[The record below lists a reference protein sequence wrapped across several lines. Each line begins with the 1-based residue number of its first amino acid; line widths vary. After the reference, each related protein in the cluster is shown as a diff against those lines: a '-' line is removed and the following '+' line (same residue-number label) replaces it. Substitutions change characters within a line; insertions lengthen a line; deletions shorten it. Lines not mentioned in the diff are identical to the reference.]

1 MNINYIKTQGS
12 DSNISIIFNRG
23 SVNELKEE
31 YGYTHLLEHC
41 LLEMF
46 RLEKDCTLQAY
57 TEFDHVEF
65 DFLIF
70 QNSGDDIY
78 INIFDNIKRIFIEE
92 HITEAVLRQAK
103 KEVLNE
109 IKKFNHRK
117 KMTSEFSEIISAGN
131 VKRIPLG
138 EKASI
143 ENVSIEKIEAFKKK
157 FWDNCKILL
166 LAVTEIDY
174 ASFVSFIPN
183 VIKEKC
189 EQERNAGF
197 SIGNEITCNYNKVFI
212 KNMKQKIVCL
222 YKYEVRDIKNKL
234 VQILS
239 DKLIEDIILV

>member
-109 IKKFNHRK
+109 IKKFNPRK

-157 FWDNCKILL
+157 FW
-166 LAVTEIDY
+166 
-174 ASFVSFIPN
+174 FPVS
-183 VIKEKC
+183 K
-189 EQERNAGF
+189 
-197 SIGNEITCNYNKVFI
+197 
-212 KNMKQKIVCL
+212 
-222 YKYEVRDIKNKL
+222 
-234 VQILS
+234 
-239 DKLIEDIILV
+239 